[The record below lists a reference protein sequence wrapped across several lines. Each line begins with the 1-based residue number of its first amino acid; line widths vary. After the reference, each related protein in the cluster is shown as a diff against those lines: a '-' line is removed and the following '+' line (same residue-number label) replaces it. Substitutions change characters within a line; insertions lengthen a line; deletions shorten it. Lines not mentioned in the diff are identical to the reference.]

1 LNPSLKPILVLPAE
15 INHHTLKEVLRVCPS
30 VNSVILNKCDFG
42 RFSVR
47 NLMMLYEN
55 GYNIV
60 SLSGERS
67 VSKPL
72 DIADAVMLHGFIEY
86 TLDL

>member
-1 LNPSLKPILVLPAE
+1 
-15 INHHTLKEVLRVCPS
+15 
-30 VNSVILNKCDFG
+30 
-42 RFSVR
+42 
-47 NLMMLYEN
+47 MMLYEN
-55 GYNIV
+55 GYDIV